1 MKWIAAL
8 ALASTVVLLA
18 PTSSGAQGTQPVGVT
33 IAEMKDVV
41 DGWSAKKHVL
51 GKPVYNDKNEKIG
64 AIDDV
69 IISPD
74 KKVSYAIVGTGG
86 FVGLRKHDVA
96 VPMKQLQEQDGKFVL
111 PGATKETLKSLPAF
125 EYVKSASAKSAKK

>member
-8 ALASTVVLLA
+8 ALASIVVLLA
-18 PTSSGAQGTQPVGVT
+18 PTSSGAQVAGSQTVGVA
-33 IAEMKDVV
+33 IAELKEVV
-41 DGWSAKKHVL
+41 DGRSAKKHIH

-74 KKVSYAIVGTGG
+74 RKVSYAIVGTGG

-96 VPMKQLQEQDGKFVL
+96 VPMKQIQEQDGKFVL
-111 PGATKETLKSLPAF
+111 PGATKETLK
-125 EYVKSASAKSAKK
+125 